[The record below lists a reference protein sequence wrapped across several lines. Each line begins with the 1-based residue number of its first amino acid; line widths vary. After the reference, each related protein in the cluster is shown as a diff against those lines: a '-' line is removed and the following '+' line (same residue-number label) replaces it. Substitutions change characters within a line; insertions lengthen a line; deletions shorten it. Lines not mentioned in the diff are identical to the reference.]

1 MTAYNTIQP
10 FKDWLDIV
18 EQHYGSL
25 DNFPDACT
33 VRIQLGHVNDTIAEN
48 DELIAHLKT
57 VPTAETWPWEQDN
70 KFLRNLKEQLEQ
82 WLTNR
87 SLPLR

>member
-25 DNFPDACT
+25 DKFSDAPT
-33 VRIQLGHVNDTIAEN
+33 VRIQLEHVNDTLAEN
-48 DELIAHLKT
+48 ESLIKHLT
-57 VPTAETWPWEQDN
+57 TAEAWPWEQDN
-70 KFLRNLKEQLEQ
+70 KFLRELKEQLEQ
-82 WLTNR
+82 WLAQRSSPTTTNT
-87 SLPLR
+87 

>member
-1 MTAYNTIQP
+1 MTIQR

-70 KFLRNLKEQLEQ
+70 KFLRDLKEKLEQ
-82 WLTNR
+82 WLARRSSPTTTNT
-87 SLPLR
+87 